1 MLLVYLKKKK
11 ATLDNSNFLGGFI
24 VVDTS
29 LLEQLM
35 GTHYLRINLLK
46 NLGDLFI
53 TGFYRKKSDGT
64 I

>member
-1 MLLVYLKKKK
+1 M
-11 ATLDNSNFLGGFI
+11 
-24 VVDTS
+24 DTS